1 MNSHFNKLKSS
12 SRFCNHQSIIYE
24 TLCKEKF
31 SLSSIA
37 EGLSLRFVH
46 DRSGIMVREV
56 KFVDKILP
64 VYSLLDIK
72 VK

>member
-1 MNSHFNKLKSS
+1 M
-12 SRFCNHQSIIYE
+12 
-24 TLCKEKF
+24 LCKEKF

-37 EGLSLRFVH
+37 EGLSLRFVR
-46 DRSGIMVREV
+46 DKSAIMVREV

-64 VYSLLDIK
+64 VYSPLNIK